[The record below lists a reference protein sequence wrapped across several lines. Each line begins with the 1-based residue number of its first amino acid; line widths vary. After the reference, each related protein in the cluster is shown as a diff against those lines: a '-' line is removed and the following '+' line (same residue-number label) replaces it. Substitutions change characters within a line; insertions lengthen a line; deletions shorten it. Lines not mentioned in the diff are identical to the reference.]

1 MSTTPNNNS
10 ERPMNNSTYNLI
22 QSQNTLLTNMI
33 AESTNKN
40 MTYNQKSVYQGGDI
54 AVLTTV
60 NNYLL
65 FFYYIIVLVLFYYL
79 YYDDKFTRFRKFL
92 IVLLFLGYPY
102 VVNLL
107 KDYVVSGI
115 LFLYSII
122 NINVY
127 ANDY

>member
-1 MSTTPNNNS
+1 
-10 ERPMNNSTYNLI
+10 
-22 QSQNTLLTNMI
+22 
-33 AESTNKN
+33 
-40 MTYNQKSVYQGGDI
+40 MTYNQKSVYQDGDI
-54 AVLTTV
+54 AMLSTV

-65 FFYYIIVLVLFYYL
+65 FLYYIIVLVLFYYL

-102 VVNLL
+102 LVNLL
-107 KDYVVSGI
+107 KDYVVRAI